1 MPDHAPRSWFANGR
15 QATRA
20 RAGLRRLAVKARSR
34 WWRCVTWAASAY
46 ASATCGTLAAAEA
59 EAPVP
64 SATHLESAT
73 TIDLFNGRDLEG
85 WTTLDGGPVGDG
97 WSVVDGALRLRSQ
110 AGGQS
115 IVTRA
120 EFDDFRLEFQWRI
133 APGVNNGVK
142 YHVRDYGRGIRGF
155 EYQILDDSRHP
166 YLRGTRWSLGALYDL
181 YEPSPV
187 KEARPPGV
195 YNESVIVMQ
204 FPHIEHWLNGT
215 RILTATIGSDAWFAR
230 YAASKFV
237 EHPGFGGF
245 GRGRIML
252 TDHGGETWYRSVRLT
267 PLPAQPSA
275 AFALKLGGAP

>member
-1 MPDHAPRSWFANGR
+1 
-15 QATRA
+15 
-20 RAGLRRLAVKARSR
+20 
-34 WWRCVTWAASAY
+34 
-46 ASATCGTLAAAEA
+46 
-59 EAPVP
+59 
-64 SATHLESAT
+64 
-73 TIDLFNGRDLEG
+73 LFNGRDLTG
-85 WTTLDGGPVGDG
+85 WTALDGGPVGDG
-97 WSVVDGALRLRSQ
+97 WSVVDGALRLRPQ

-133 APGVNNGVK
+133 AAGVNNGVK

-155 EYQILDDSRHP
+155 EYQILDDARHP
-166 YLRGTRWSLGALYDL
+166 YLHGTRWSLGALYDL
-181 YEPSPV
+181 YEPSPA
-187 KEARPPGV
+187 KEARPPGA
-195 YNESVIVMQ
+195 YNESMIVMR

-230 YAASKFV
+230 FAASKFV

-267 PLPAQPSA
+267 PLSATPAA
-275 AFALKLGGAP
+275 AFSLKLGAAP